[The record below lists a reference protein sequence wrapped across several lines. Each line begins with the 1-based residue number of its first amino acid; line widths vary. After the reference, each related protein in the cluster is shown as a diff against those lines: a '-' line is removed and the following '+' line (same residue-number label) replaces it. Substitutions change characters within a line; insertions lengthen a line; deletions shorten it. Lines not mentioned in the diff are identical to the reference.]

1 MPRNPAIKKV
11 MVIGSGPIVI
21 GQAAEFDYA
30 GSQACRALREE
41 GVEVVLI
48 NSNPATI
55 MTDSDIADHIYI
67 EPMDLEH
74 IEAILA
80 RERPDGLLPTL
91 GGQTGLN
98 LAVELWE
105 AGIPQ
110 KYEVGLLGTSFE
122 SIKMAE
128 DRHEFKET
136 MKSIGMPIPPSTIAT
151 TMDEAMAFAE
161 EQGYPLIVRPAY
173 TLGGSGGGIAYN
185 IAEFHHF
192 VSTGLTASRVRQVL
206 IEECVVGWKEI
217 EYEVMRDNA
226 DNCITVCNMEN
237 LDAMGVHTGDSMV
250 VAPSL
255 TLTDKEY
262 QMLRSAAL
270 AIIRKLKICGGCN
283 VQYALSPTDLKFYV
297 IEVNPRVSRS
307 SALASKATG
316 YPIARA
322 AAKIAL
328 GLNLDEIT
336 NPVTGKTKASFEP
349 ALDYVVIK
357 IPRWPFDKF
366 KDADKTLGTQMK
378 ATGEV
383 MSIDRTFEG
392 AFLKALSALEVK
404 LSSFRTNH
412 FLSVSDDDLRGFL
425 SVPTDGRIF
434 ALFEALYRDWDI
446 SFLNRLTHIDLYFIK
461 RFKELIEI
469 ENKMREKYGKVARED
484 QLALFRNAN
493 SEGTAHIPLS
503 PSRDEMFEWKRKGIS
518 DLMIADVT
526 GKTETEIQE
535 IRFDRKSPAQA
546 VYKEVDTCAAEFEAG
561 SPYYYA
567 TYEATGD
574 LADLKNNA
582 GLNRRVVVLGGGAI
596 RIGQG
601 IEFDYCITHALT
613 ALHKMGYEAVIINNN
628 PETVSTDF
636 DMSDALF
643 FEPLTVESVLDVV
656 NRIKPLGV
664 VVQFG
669 GQTSI
674 NLAMPLKERGVKI
687 LGTTAQGIELTED
700 RKLFDALM
708 EELGIPR
715 PRGIATT
722 DYDSAPELGKSLG
735 YPVLVR
741 PSFVLGGRA
750 MEIIFS
756 ENGMRQYITRN
767 RHAFRNHAL
776 LIDQYHPGIELE
788 VDLVSDGETVII
800 PGVMEHIERAGVH
813 SGDSMAVYP
822 PQNISANYI
831 HKIVEMGTAIAKR
844 IDAHGL
850 INIQF
855 VLSSGKLYVLE
866 VNPRASRTVPF
877 ISKVTGLPMVPLAMH
892 AIMGGRLAE
901 LPGIVPGLYPPQDL
915 VAVKAPVFSFS
926 KMQKVDVGLGPEM
939 KSTGEVMGVAKDFP
953 TALGKAMAAAGIGIP
968 KDPSGLG
975 VLITVADV
983 DKQEGLSV
991 ARRLHRLGM
1000 KVYATEGTAK
1010 NFNEAGVP
1018 AEAVKKLH
1026 EGRPHI
1032 ADHVESGLFKLVIN
1046 TISDNQE
1053 AEVDGLLIR
1062 RAAVEHNIPVITSL
1076 DTTKALLSVL
1086 ETRKAHGGKIEI
1098 TALSEI
1104 PQRWRELVFQRT
1116 SHA

>member
-1 MPRNPAIKKV
+1 MPRNANIKKV

-55 MTDSDIADHIYI
+55 MTDVDTADRVYI
-67 EPMDLEH
+67 EPMDAAH
-74 IEAILA
+74 IEAIIA
-80 RERPDGLLPTL
+80 REKPDGILPTL

-98 LAVELWE
+98 LAVEIWE

-110 KYEVGLLGTSFE
+110 KYGINLLGTTFE
-122 SIKMAE
+122 SIKQAE
-128 DRHEFKET
+128 DRELFKKT
-136 MKSIGMPIPPSTIAT
+136 MQAIDMPIPASTIAT
-151 TMDEAMAFAE
+151 SMEESLEFADKL
-161 EQGYPLIVRPAY
+161 GFPLIIRPAY

-185 IAEFHHF
+185 FGEFRHI
-192 VSTGLTASRVRQVL
+192 VSTGIIASRTSQIL
-206 IEECVVGWKEI
+206 IEECVVGWKEV
-217 EYEVMRDNA
+217 EYEVMRDAA

-255 TLTDKEY
+255 TLTDREY
-262 QMLRSAAL
+262 QMLRSASL

-283 VQYALSPTDLKFYV
+283 VQFALSPKDLRYYV

-336 NPVTGKTKASFEP
+336 NAVTGKTKASFEP
-349 ALDYVVIK
+349 ALDYVVVK

-366 KDADKTLGTQMK
+366 HDANKTLGTQMK

-383 MSIDRTFEG
+383 MSIDRTFKG

-404 LSSFRTNH
+404 LVSFRTQHFAH
-412 FLSVSDDDLRGFL
+412 FLDEDLRSFL

-434 ALFEALYRDWDI
+434 AIFEALYRGWDPYDL
-446 SFLNRLTHIDLYFIK
+446 SKLTYIDPFFINH
-461 RFKELIEI
+461 FNELIGEEI
-469 ENKMREKYGKVARED
+469 LARSIYADRDDEAQMSLFNNKVSTE
-484 QLALFRNAN
+484 
-493 SEGTAHIPLS
+493 SEEEQEPELTRAHLNH
-503 PSRDEMFEWKRKGIS
+503 WKRLGLTDCMIGGMIS
-518 DLMIADVT
+518 KSEDEVNNLRMNQDVP
-526 GKTETEIQE
+526 I
-535 IRFDRKSPAQA
+535 QA
-546 VYKEVDTCAAEFEAG
+546 VYKEVDTCAAEFEAS

-567 TYEATGD
+567 TFEKTGD
-574 LADLKNNA
+574 LKAIESAN
-582 GLNRRVVVLGGGAI
+582 GLNRRVLVLGGGAI

-601 IEFDYCITHALT
+601 IEFDYCITHALM
-613 ALHKMGYEAVIINNN
+613 ALTKMGYEAVIVNNN

-636 DMSDALF
+636 DLSDALF
-643 FEPLTVESVLDVV
+643 FEPLTTESVLDIIAQ
-656 NRIKPLGV
+656 IKPLGV
-664 VVQFG
+664 VAQFG

-674 NLAMPLKERGVKI
+674 NLAIPLWQHGVNI
-687 LGTTAQGIELTED
+687 LGTTAGSIEVTED

-708 EELGIPR
+708 GELGILR
-715 PRGIATT
+715 PIGLTTT
-722 DYDSAPELGKSLG
+722 DYDAAPELGNELK

-750 MEIIFS
+750 MEIIYSS
-756 ENGMRQYITRN
+756 EGMRNYILRN
-767 RHAFRNHAL
+767 RYAFRNHPL

-788 VDLVSDGETVII
+788 IDLVSDGETVII

-822 PQNISANYI
+822 PQSVSQSFIDR
-831 HKIVEMGTAIAKR
+831 IVEMSTAIARR
-844 IDAHGL
+844 INARGM

-855 VLSSGKLYVLE
+855 VLSAGKLYVLE

-877 ISKVTGLPMVPLAMH
+877 ISKVTGLPLIPMAMH
-892 AIMGGRLAE
+892 AVMGGRLAE
-901 LPGIVPGLYPPQDL
+901 LPGIEAGLYPPQDL

-926 KMQKVDVGLGPEM
+926 KMQEVDVGLGPEM
-939 KSTGEVMGVAKDFP
+939 KSTGEVMGIARDYP
-953 TALGKAMAAAGIGIP
+953 TALAKAMAGAGIPIP
-968 KDPSGLG
+968 ENVEGLG
-975 VLITVADV
+975 VLITLADT
-983 DKQEGLSV
+983 DKDDGLSV
-991 ARRLHRLGM
+991 ARRLAFLGT
-1000 KVYATEGTAK
+1000 KVYATEGTARIL
-1010 NFNEAGVP
+1010 NEAGIP

-1032 ADHVESGLFKLVIN
+1032 ADHVESGAFKLVVN
-1046 TISDNQE
+1046 TISDNKA
-1053 AEVDGLLIR
+1053 AEVDGLKIR
-1062 RAAVEHNIPVITSL
+1062 RSAVEHNIPVITSL
-1076 DTTKALLSVL
+1076 DTARALLSVL
-1086 ETRKAHGGKIEI
+1086 EGRRSRKPGTTI
-1098 TALSEI
+1098 TAI
-1104 PQRWRELVFQRT
+1104 NDVPVRWQEMSFAR
-1116 SHA
+1116 